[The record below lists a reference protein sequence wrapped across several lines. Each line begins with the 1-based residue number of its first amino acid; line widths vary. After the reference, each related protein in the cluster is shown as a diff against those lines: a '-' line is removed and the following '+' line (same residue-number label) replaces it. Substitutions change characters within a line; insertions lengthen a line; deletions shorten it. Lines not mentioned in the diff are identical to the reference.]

1 VNKEQS
7 SYRQIM
13 KATSL
18 FGGVQV
24 FTILISI
31 IRSKFIAVL
40 LGPAGMGI
48 VGLLTATTGLIGT
61 ISGCGL
67 STSAVKNVSAANNTG
82 NPLRIAIIVKVLRRL
97 VWITGLAG
105 SIITIVL
112 SPLLS
117 ELTFGNKDYTLA
129 FIWISVTIL
138 FNQLSA
144 GQIVLLQG
152 LRKLQFMAK
161 ASLSGSILGL
171 VITVPLYYIWGID
184 GIVPAIIISSII
196 NLLRSWYFARKVEVE
211 PVRVT
216 KVRTIAEG
224 KGMLIMGLMISM
236 SGMISMGASYIV
248 RIFISSQGGVDQVG
262 LYNAGFAIVNTYVGL
277 IFTAM
282 GTDYYPRLS
291 AVAADKDLTRQ
302 TVNQQSEIA
311 TLILAPI
318 IMVFLVFINWVV
330 ILLYSNKFVA
340 VNDMIHWAALGMFF
354 KAFGWSMGMILLA
367 KGASKLF
374 FWNELSASIYT
385 LALNLLG
392 YKLLGLT
399 GLGISF
405 ALSYLIYSIQVYI
418 ISKIKYEF
426 YFNSDFIKTA
436 GIIILLAVACFL
448 VVKTLSTTYASIA
461 GSILILFTGA
471 YSLKELDKKIGIKAL
486 IRTKLIKK

>member
-1 VNKEQS
+1 
-7 SYRQIM
+7 M

-24 FTILISI
+24 LTILISI

-40 LGPAGMGI
+40 LGPAGIGI
-48 VGLLTATTGLIGT
+48 VGLLTATTGLIST

-67 STSAVKNVSAANNTG
+67 NTSAVKNVSAANSTG

-138 FNQLSA
+138 FNQLSV

-152 LRKLQFMAK
+152 LRKLQYMAR

-171 VITVPLYYIWGID
+171 LITVPLYYIWGID
-184 GIVPAIIISSII
+184 GIVPAIIISSLI

-236 SGMISMGASYIV
+236 SGMISTFASYIV
-248 RIFISSQGGVDQVG
+248 RIFISNQGGVDQVG

-291 AVAADKDLTRQ
+291 AVAADKGLTSQ

-340 VNDMIHWAALGMFF
+340 VNDMIHWAAIGMFF
-354 KAFGWSMGMILLA
+354 KAYGWAMGMILLA
-367 KGASKLF
+367 NGDGKIF
-374 FWNELSASIYT
+374 FWNELAASIYT
-385 LALNLLG
+385 LLLNLLG

-399 GLGISF
+399 GLGVSF
-405 ALSYLIYSIQVYI
+405 TLSYLIYSIQV
-418 ISKIKYEF
+418 F
-426 YFNSDFIKTA
+426 YLTRKR
-436 GIIILLAVACFL
+436 
-448 VVKTLSTTYASIA
+448 YH
-461 GSILILFTGA
+461 
-471 YSLKELDKKIGIKAL
+471 LKLQREL
-486 IRTKLIKK
+486 IRTSITLFLIVLVCFITIKIVNKPYSYIIGAMFIIITCLYSFQELEKRIGIRSIIYNKLMKKAKPVNK